1 MNRHQLHQFFLNRLD
16 FIPAD
21 LSLTLLPLQKLD
33 EKGEQ
38 VEALA
43 QVSGQ
48 GMTTHTLCYRYKRPV
63 YEAKSV
69 PIELVYE
76 DEEADLVSL
85 FPDLAMRYGVTL
97 STLEPLPTFG
107 KIKDYLKKDSP
118 LGHFTVTVDDYHIK
132 FTQPVTL
139 APQKLDVKYLFN
151 HIESEDVDIPFDNMP
166 LWVLLK
172 NKLEGVQE
180 TPLP

>member
-1 MNRHQLHQFFLNRLD
+1 
-16 FIPAD
+16 
-21 LSLTLLPLQKLD
+21 
-33 EKGEQ
+33 
-38 VEALA
+38 
-43 QVSGQ
+43 
-48 GMTTHTLCYRYKRPV
+48 
-63 YEAKSV
+63 
-69 PIELVYE
+69 
-76 DEEADLVSL
+76 
-85 FPDLAMRYGVTL
+85 MRYGVTL

-118 LGHFTVTVDDYHIK
+118 LGHFTLTIDDYHIK

-172 NKLEGVQE
+172 NKLEGV
-180 TPLP
+180 